1 MIRYK
6 SYLEKKKAFT
16 LLEVVLSMALLA
28 IISTAFLT
36 MFTSGIVGIKN
47 SGKKSV
53 SHYTVQSQIESNIT
67 DSGDLPSNV
76 VTSAKSITLTFPG
89 NPSIVVNGRQIDAT
103 YSYGSISKKLTTF
116 TTN

>member
-1 MIRYK
+1 MSK
-6 SYLEKKKAFT
+6 HKNYLKNKKAFT
-16 LLEVVLSMALLA
+16 LLEVVLSIALLA
-28 IISTAFLT
+28 IISVAFLT

-47 SGKKSV
+47 SGKKTV
-53 SHYTVQSQIESNIT
+53 SHYTVQSQVESNIT
-67 DSGDLPSNV
+67 DPEDLPSNV
-76 VTSAKSITLTFPG
+76 VTSTKSITLIFPG